1 MIKIRKN
8 DKLQE
13 KTGKK
18 KEVILRT
25 YINSWIMILKGNPI
39 MNSTIPTI

>member
-1 MIKIRKN
+1 MIKITKN

-18 KEVILRT
+18 KVILRT